1 MRFLSKIRERQFAKK
16 WGGAYN
22 LSKAVLAGVLAA
34 GCLMPGFA
42 EAAPAPAL
50 VTKLDHYIT
59 DNDNLITV
67 DRTEGEN
74 TATITA
80 VNGNVGDKIDISWMP
95 GAGETSVEGCTIN
108 VNSITI
114 EPEIHIYGG
123 EGTTAAKGNSVSISG
138 GTFKNIVGGY
148 ASSGTAEGNSVEI
161 NGGTFNANVY
171 GGQGT
176 TAANRNSVIINAGT
190 INSLICGGDG
200 YTAEGNSV
208 EINGG
213 TINAEVSG
221 GFSQYGKANNNKVSI
236 SGGEFYYNVYGG
248 YGATAAN
255 GNSVEINGGTIKKNV
270 FGGYSNSGNA
280 NKNSVSI
287 SGGTLNGDVRVWGGW
302 ADSNSGNADGNS
314 VSISGG
320 TFNDSVR
327 VWGGLSQSGT
337 ANKNSVII
345 SGGKFYNDFY
355 GGKGETAADEN
366 RVIISGGKFSRC
378 WVYGGYSL
386 NGTANRNQVIISDGT
401 FDGNVVGGSSTKE
414 AKDNKIVLLGNN
426 ANYTFT
432 NAHVR

>member
-22 LSKAVLAGVLAA
+22 LSRAVLVGVLAA

-123 EGTTAAKGNSVSISG
+123 EGTTAAKGNSV
-138 GTFKNIVGGY
+138 
-148 ASSGTAEGNSVEI
+148 
-161 NGGTFNANVY
+161 
-171 GGQGT
+171 
-176 TAANRNSVIINAGT
+176 
-190 INSLICGGDG
+190 
-200 YTAEGNSV
+200 

-255 GNSVEINGGTIKKNV
+255 GNSVEINGGTINSYV
-270 FGGYSNSGNA
+270 FGGFSESGTA
-280 NKNSVSI
+280 EGNSVEI
-287 SGGTLNGDVRVWGGW
+287 SGGTINDDVRVWGGW
-302 ADSNSGNADGNS
+302 AESNSGNANGNS
-314 VSISGG
+314 VIISGG
-320 TFNDSVR
+320 TFNGNVR

-337 ANKNSVII
+337 ANKNRVII
-345 SGGKFYNDFY
+345 SGGKFYNRVY
-355 GGKGETAADEN
+355 GGEGEKAADEN

-426 ANYTFT
+426 ASYTFT

>member
-22 LSKAVLAGVLAA
+22 LSRAVLVGVLAA

-213 TINAEVSG
+213 TINSYVFG
-221 GFSQYGKANNNKVSI
+221 GFSE
-236 SGGEFYYNVYGG
+236 SG
-248 YGATAAN
+248 TAE
-255 GNSVEINGGTIKKNV
+255 GNSVEISGGTIND
-270 FGGYSNSGNA
+270 
-280 NKNSVSI
+280 
-287 SGGTLNGDVRVWGGW
+287 DVRVWGGW
-302 ADSNSGNADGNS
+302 AESNSGNANGNS
-314 VSISGG
+314 VIISGG
-320 TFNDSVR
+320 TFNGNVR

-337 ANKNSVII
+337 ANKNRVII
-345 SGGKFYNDFY
+345 SGGKFYNRVY
-355 GGKGETAADEN
+355 GGEGEKAADEN

-426 ANYTFT
+426 ASYTFT